1 MEVKKDWLSGV
12 LKVLLCFSFVYLWVM
27 ALGYV
32 KKSYC
37 GIPGAAV
44 FLIAALLDGILVWC
58 VWKKKKLKSDKTTT
72 IKTENICLL
81 CASLVLL
88 ALQFVVI
95 WNAVFRTAWD
105 PGAVWYGAHFVEM
118 GDQDG
123 INSMGYYFSVYPNNL
138 LLVWIY
144 SIVLKLN
151 DVIGTPIANGTM
163 LLALFQCIFVTGAG
177 ACLYKTVRHFADQ
190 KIAWI
195 AYGFISFWAGCRR
208 GL

>member
-58 VWKKKKLKSDKTTT
+58 VWKKKKLKSDQTTT

-95 WNAVFRTAWD
+95 WNAVFLSLI
-105 PGAVWYGAHFVEM
+105 H
-118 GDQDG
+118 
-123 INSMGYYFSVYPNNL
+123 I
-138 LLVWIY
+138 
-144 SIVLKLN
+144 
-151 DVIGTPIANGTM
+151 
-163 LLALFQCIFVTGAG
+163 
-177 ACLYKTVRHFADQ
+177 
-190 KIAWI
+190 
-195 AYGFISFWAGCRR
+195 
-208 GL
+208 

>member
-27 ALGYV
+27 ALVYV

-58 VWKKKKLKSDKTTT
+58 VWKKKKLKSDQTTT
-72 IKTENICLL
+72 IKKENICLL

-105 PGAVWYGAHFVEM
+105 PVSYTHLDVYKR
-118 GDQDG
+118 QG
-123 INSMGYYFSVYPNNL
+123 IQ
-138 LLVWIY
+138 Y
-144 SIVLKLN
+144 S
-151 DVIGTPIANGTM
+151 G
-163 LLALFQCIFVTGAG
+163 
-177 ACLYKTVRHFADQ
+177 
-190 KIAWI
+190 
-195 AYGFISFWAGCRR
+195 GFCDAGCRKNCAPAR
-208 GL
+208 C

>member
-72 IKTENICLL
+72 IKTRKYLSVVCIPCIAGTSVCRDLERGFQDGMGSGR
-81 CASLVLL
+81 SLV
-88 ALQFVVI
+88 
-95 WNAVFRTAWD
+95 WRSFR
-105 PGAVWYGAHFVEM
+105 
-118 GDQDG
+118 GDGESGWHQQHG
-123 INSMGYYFSVYPNNL
+123 I
-138 LLVWIY
+138 
-144 SIVLKLN
+144 
-151 DVIGTPIANGTM
+151 
-163 LLALFQCIFVTGAG
+163 LFFCVSQ
-177 ACLYKTVRHFADQ
+177 
-190 KIAWI
+190 
-195 AYGFISFWAGCRR
+195 
-208 GL
+208 

>member
-105 PGAVWYGAHFVEM
+105 PGAVWYGAHF
-118 GDQDG
+118 G
-123 INSMGYYFSVYPNNL
+123 
-138 LLVWIY
+138 
-144 SIVLKLN
+144 
-151 DVIGTPIANGTM
+151 
-163 LLALFQCIFVTGAG
+163 
-177 ACLYKTVRHFADQ
+177 
-190 KIAWI
+190 
-195 AYGFISFWAGCRR
+195 
-208 GL
+208 